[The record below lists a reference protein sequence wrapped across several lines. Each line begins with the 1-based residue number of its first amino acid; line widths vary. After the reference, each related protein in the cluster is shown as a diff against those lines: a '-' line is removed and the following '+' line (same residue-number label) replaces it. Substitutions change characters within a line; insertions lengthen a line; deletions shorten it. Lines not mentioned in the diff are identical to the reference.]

1 MILLRQIFSTQD
13 IQDTAR
19 LAQMIWREHFT
30 PIIGEKQVDY
40 MLDKFQSA
48 PAIAEQIRQG
58 YLYFALMSD
67 NRQIGYTAFRIDDD
81 VLFLSKLYIQKEFR
95 GRGYARIVLD
105 KAEETAKKNTKP
117 VVRLTCNKNNANSLA
132 VYKKL
137 GFLTVRE
144 EKTDIG
150 SGFFMDDYILEKQ
163 I

>member
-81 VLFLSKLYIQKEFR
+81 TLFLSKLYIQKEFR

-132 VYKKL
+132 AYKKL
-137 GFLTVRE
+137 GFLIVRE

>member
-67 NRQIGYTAFRIDDD
+67 NRQIGYTGFRIDDD
-81 VLFLSKLYIQKEFR
+81 ALFLSKLYIEKEFR

-117 VVRLTCNKNNANSLA
+117 VIRLTCNKNNANSLA

>member
-13 IQDTAR
+13 IQNTAR

-81 VLFLSKLYIQKEFR
+81 TLFLSKLYIQKEFR

-132 VYKKL
+132 AYKKL
-137 GFLTVRE
+137 GFLIVRE

>member
-48 PAIAEQIRQG
+48 PVIAEQIRQG

>member
-81 VLFLSKLYIQKEFR
+81 TLFLSKLYIQKEFR
-95 GRGYARIVLD
+95 SRGYARIVLD

-117 VVRLTCNKNNANSLA
+117 VIRLTCNKNNANSLA

>member
-1 MILLRQIFSTQD
+1 MILLRQIFSSQD

-58 YLYFALMSD
+58 YLYFALMPD

-81 VLFLSKLYIQKEFR
+81 ALFLSKLYIQKEFR

-132 VYKKL
+132 AYKKL
-137 GFLTVRE
+137 GFLIVRE

>member
-67 NRQIGYTAFRIDDD
+67 NRQIGYTGFRIDDD
-81 VLFLSKLYIQKEFR
+81 ALFLSKLYFQKEFR

-117 VVRLTCNKNNANSLA
+117 VIRLTCNKNNANSLA

>member
-67 NRQIGYTAFRIDDD
+67 NRQIGYTGFRIDDD
-81 VLFLSKLYIQKEFR
+81 ALFLSKLYIEKEFR

>member
-81 VLFLSKLYIQKEFR
+81 TLFLSKLYIQKEFR

-105 KAEETAKKNTKP
+105 KAEDTAKKNTKP
-117 VVRLTCNKNNANSLA
+117 VIRLTCNKNNANSLA